1 MPKTTKKP
9 KPKKKP
15 KKKSKSK
22 PKSKQRRGTCW
33 KGYHRVG
40 GTTQYAK
47 GSCAKN

>member
-15 KKKSKSK
+15 KTKSKSK
-22 PKSKQRRGTCW
+22 SKQRKGTCW

>member
-9 KPKKKP
+9 K
-15 KKKSKSK
+15 KKSKPKTKTK
-22 PKSKQRRGTCW
+22 PKSKQRKGTCW

>member
-15 KKKSKSK
+15 KTKSK
-22 PKSKQRRGTCW
+22 PKSKQRKGTCW